1 MMVYVINQDIEATK
15 HFAVSVSKFDETISK
30 WHINW
35 FVGVSESLLTA
46 FSHIKTGICE
56 HVLFKNTSN
65 KVWRTC
71 NLELFIL
78 IHQLA

>member
-15 HFAVSVSKFDETISK
+15 HFAVSVSRFDETISK

-35 FVGVSESLLTA
+35 FVGVVSESLLTR

-56 HVLFKNTSN
+56 HVLFKNISN
-65 KVWRTC
+65 KVC
-71 NLELFIL
+71 LQLFIL